1 MSWPDGIEDQYEL
14 ILEVSDDDS
23 ETAILTITVSDAEQ
37 SGQFPNSLIVLF
49 GSMGFLFYAV
59 IRRGRTSEVKYQI
72 PKWV

>member
-1 MSWPDGIEDQYEL
+1 MSWPEGIEDQYVL

-37 SGQFPNSLIVLF
+37 NEYIPNSLIVLF
-49 GSMGFLFYAV
+49 GSMGFLVYAV
-59 IRRGRTSEVKYQI
+59 LRRGRISEAEYQI